1 VVKAQWQEI
10 EAHFLAAVELP
21 PAARD
26 AYLTSA
32 CGTDGWLR
40 KEVDALLRAEMTAD
54 AAIGSVLANVAED
67 FAEFVVRSHVGER
80 VGAYRLVDLIGQG
93 GMGTV
98 YLAERADE
106 AYRAR
111 VAIKFVRGG
120 YAAPELT
127 RRFLAERQMLADLN
141 HPGIARLLDGG
152 ATVDGTP
159 YVVLEFIDGVP
170 IDEWC
175 DTRALPLRDRIEL
188 LLKVCEAVQYA
199 HDHKVIHRDL
209 KPSNILVTAD
219 GTPKLV
225 DFGIAK
231 LVSEGSEQQAVTAL
245 QMLTPAYASPEQI
258 RGDPVSVTSDVYS
271 LGVVIYKLLTGR
283 LPIDLSNAS
292 AGEAERRICQE
303 LPLELSRAA
312 TGFSLTWRRELAS
325 DLDATVLRALEKRA
339 ELRPLS
345 VSALAAELRA
355 SLSAPPGPRRWRTLV
370 RVVRRRKVA
379 SVAVALV
386 AIALVTATG
395 RALVHRRD
403 ALIAFRMLPPLA
415 VDPGIPAPQTVL
427 DADVNGDGRG
437 DLVWNYL
444 DDSTNQLA
452 VGLGQPDGTF
462 VMQPP
467 VSHPHRPTEGWHRS
481 VTLHVADIN
490 GDGRD
495 ELLWLRLGEG
505 LFNLVFVGYHSADG
519 TFRFAESFHFGHPT
533 LRWGAWRA
541 LVADFDGDGK
551 DDLVFNHLAAD
562 NQIRAF
568 RSRGDGTF
576 AELTPITHFAKTWS
590 GYRAFVGDVDGDRRD
605 DVLWNDVPVWANRTY
620 VARSWGDRHDL
631 LSQQDHTVTDG
642 WSEFRPS
649 VADIDGDGK
658 SDVVWS
664 KIGADTVTV
673 FVALGQSTALF
684 RYLPVQSLALPARAR
699 LTDPIV
705 GDFNGDGR
713 TDFLWHASEA
723 NSVLVM
729 RASRGGRFSMHYAPG
744 NPDGARGDSVEV
756 LPVDVNADGRDD
768 LVWVDRASRRLYVAV
783 AAPRS

>member
-1 VVKAQWQEI
+1 
-10 EAHFLAAVELP
+10 
-21 PAARD
+21 
-26 AYLTSA
+26 
-32 CGTDGWLR
+32 
-40 KEVDALLRAEMTAD
+40 
-54 AAIGSVLANVAED
+54 
-67 FAEFVVRSHVGER
+67 
-80 VGAYRLVDLIGQG
+80 
-93 GMGTV
+93 
-98 YLAERADE
+98 
-106 AYRAR
+106 
-111 VAIKFVRGG
+111 
-120 YAAPELT
+120 
-127 RRFLAERQMLADLN
+127 
-141 HPGIARLLDGG
+141 
-152 ATVDGTP
+152 
-159 YVVLEFIDGVP
+159 
-170 IDEWC
+170 
-175 DTRALPLRDRIEL
+175 
-188 LLKVCEAVQYA
+188 
-199 HDHKVIHRDL
+199 
-209 KPSNILVTAD
+209 
-219 GTPKLV
+219 
-225 DFGIAK
+225 

-551 DDLVFNHLAAD
+551 DDLVFNHLTTRSARSVHAVTG
-562 NQIRAF
+562 
-568 RSRGDGTF
+568 RSRSSRRSLTSQRPGAVIEPSSGT
-576 AELTPITHFAKTWS
+576 S
-590 GYRAFVGDVDGDRRD
+590 
-605 DVLWNDVPVWANRTY
+605 
-620 VARSWGDRHDL
+620 
-631 LSQQDHTVTDG
+631 TVTDG
-642 WSEFRPS
+642 TTCCGMMFPS
-649 VADIDGDGK
+649 GRTERMWHAR
-658 SDVVWS
+658 
-664 KIGADTVTV
+664 GA
-673 FVALGQSTALF
+673 TAMICCHNRITRL
-684 RYLPVQSLALPARAR
+684 
-699 LTDPIV
+699 LTD
-705 GDFNGDGR
+705 GR
-713 TDFLWHASEA
+713 
-723 NSVLVM
+723 NSVRVLQTSMATV
-729 RASRGGRFSMHYAPG
+729 RATLSGRRSAPI
-744 NPDGARGDSVEV
+744 P
-756 LPVDVNADGRDD
+756 
-768 LVWVDRASRRLYVAV
+768 
-783 AAPRS
+783 